1 MAFQHFPPDRIS
13 INGKR
18 YYIVPPGLPS
28 VPEGLVLPSLTTVLS
43 ATAPVG
49 KIMALMNWR
58 KRVGVEEANRRTRM
72 AADRGTWMH
81 KIIEDFFNEQDI
93 ETALE
98 LSPKY
103 RPYFDAI
110 CDFLL
115 TIDQCVL
122 AESAIAY
129 GFDPGFGYTGTFDQL
144 AIIGGQYVLIDW
156 KTSYKEKPD
165 YQLADYRQQLG
176 GYAQAIEQMYG
187 IEIDRAL
194 CVIAVYDPEDSD
206 SKPSRQII
214 EADGGEL
221 VALGSIVRQ
230 RAVQYF
236 ADHYPGGKPFTLTMD
251 RG

>member
-1 MAFQHFPPDRIS
+1 MAFQHFPPNRIS

-18 YYIVPPGLPS
+18 HYIVPPGLPS

-49 KIMALMNWR
+49 KIMTLMNWR

-81 KIIEDFFNEQDI
+81 KIIEDFFSEQDI

-110 CDFLL
+110 YDFLL

-129 GFDPGFGYTGTFDQL
+129 WFDPGFGYTGTFDQL

-176 GYAQAIEQMYG
+176 GYAQAIEQMYN